1 MIRKIKEIL
10 KKNKTLY
17 MVYKIF
23 KDKNYKS
30 YCMDY
35 YANGTI
41 FRFEHLGNENG
52 GKNIYFIGEGSSIQG
67 MFSLILW
74 TLRRLEVA
82 DKFRFTPVVSW
93 TKDVPVNYNDN
104 PNPFLIYF
112 QQTSDVAEDTI
123 NKSADIAFSKR
134 WDQVYDKPRI
144 GYDFSQDEVCRLAK
158 IYKRYIKLQPV
169 VQEKMDSDSKQLFGG
184 TSGKKVL
191 GVHVRGVEWRKKQV
205 FGHPIPISVQ
215 DYLEAAQKLI
225 DELEYDKIFLATD
238 SEETVELFK
247 NNFGDKLIEYHAVR
261 TPVGSSQLSIF
272 NDKNNPF
279 QMGYEVLR
287 DAYTL
292 ASCDSLLCG
301 LSNVSYVTRIIKQST
316 ESNYEKIVIL
326 DKGKVEDGLSL
337 TEVEKWQRKY

>member
-1 MIRKIKEIL
+1 MLCKIKETL
-10 KKNKTLY
+10 KKNATLYIAYKTL
-17 MVYKIF
+17 

-35 YANGTI
+35 YTNGKI
-41 FRFEHLGNENG
+41 FRFEHLGDENE

-82 DKFRFTPVVSW
+82 DKFHFTPVVSW

-104 PNPFLIYF
+104 SNPFLIYF
-112 QQTSDVAEDTI
+112 QQTSDIAEDTI
-123 NKSADIAFSKR
+123 NRSADIAFSKK
-134 WDQVYDKPRI
+134 WDRVYKRKK
-144 GYDFSQDEVCRLAK
+144 GYDFSQDEICRLAR
-158 IYKRYIKLQPV
+158 IYKRYIKLQPAI
-169 VQEKMDSDSKQLFGG
+169 QEKMDSDIKQLFGG
-184 TSGKKVL
+184 ASRKKVL

-205 FGHPIPISVQ
+205 FGHPIPVSVQ
-215 DYLEAAQKLI
+215 DYLETAQKLLN
-225 DELEYDKIFLATD
+225 ELGYDKIFLATD

-247 NNFGDKLIEYHAVR
+247 KYFGDKLIEYRAVR

-292 ASCDSLLCG
+292 ASCNSMLCG

-326 DKGKVEDGLSL
+326 DKGKVEEGLSL
-337 TEVEKWQRKY
+337 TEVEDWQRKY